1 MANKR
6 LLFCFETRKC
16 RRRAASEVPK
26 QNQQHKTNWER
37 IDAHTRLVAV
47 AVIIRMFVAPLP
59 VLRLFFTLQLGEF
72 PMGFVLALL
81 PGLVGTI
88 FVVVPSMA
96 ILTVAVIPVFGAIA
110 IPIPIFNRAGLNAHG
125 RDQGRTQQKRN

>member
-6 LLFCFETRKC
+6 LLFRFETRKC
-16 RRRAASEVPK
+16 RRGAASGVPK
-26 QNQQHKTNWER
+26 QNQQKTNWER
-37 IDAHTRLVAV
+37 IGAHTRLVAV

-81 PGLVGTI
+81 PGLVSTI

-96 ILTVAVIPVFGAIA
+96 IPTVAVIPVFGAIA
-110 IPIPIFNRAGLNAHG
+110 IPIPIFNRAGLDAHG